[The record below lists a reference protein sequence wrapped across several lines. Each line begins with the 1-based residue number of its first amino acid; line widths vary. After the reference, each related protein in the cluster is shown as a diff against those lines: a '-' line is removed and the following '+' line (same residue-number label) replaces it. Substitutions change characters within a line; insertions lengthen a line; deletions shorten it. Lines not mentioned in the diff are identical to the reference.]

1 MHWSKELDAVISV
14 CDTEGIIIEMNDKAI
29 RHFSKYGGGDLIGSN
44 LLDCHP
50 EPSKSKLK
58 ELMQTQGSNTYISEN
73 DKRKR
78 LISQKPWYQDG
89 HYAGFIE
96 IQIEI

>member
-29 RHFSKYGGGDLIGSN
+29 RHFSKYGGSDLIGSN

-50 EPSKSKLK
+50 EPSKSMLK
-58 ELMQTQGSNTYISEN
+58 KMMLTRGSNTYIVGEGET
-73 DKRKR
+73 KRVV
-78 LISQKPWYQDG
+78 SQKPWYQDG
-89 HYAGFIE
+89 KYAGFIE
-96 IQIEI
+96 IQIKL